1 MNYKPTKN
9 DIRIIIK
16 IKGRTRDFE
25 INSRN
30 DAFSQGI
37 IDPKL
42 IIQVFDSIENA
53 LYESDKSDV
62 KSFFNRLSSEEKKDL
77 SPLVEDAAEN
87 RIREYRHNRLLVS
100 DAESGSIEFTTYVV
114 AAAFLVLNNT
124 LKHTAKAIWEE
135 SIIHKKLVEFTVKS
149 LNSKTL
155 FIAEKLRRA
164 FAKKKRD
171 IDVNVLQ
178 RENDDAPYTIEAN
191 IYEELILKELKKP
204 ELTLGQV
211 INKEKK

>member
-16 IKGRTRDFE
+16 IKGRARDFQV
-25 INSRN
+25 NSRN
-30 DAFSQGI
+30 EAFSQRI

-62 KSFFNRLSSEEKKDL
+62 KSFFNRLNAEDKRSL
-77 SPLVEDAAEN
+77 SPLVEDAAVN
-87 RIREYRHNRLLVS
+87 RIREYRHNRLLVAE
-100 DAESGSIEFTTYVV
+100 AESGSIEFTTYVV

-164 FAKKKRD
+164 FSKKKRD
-171 IDVNVLQ
+171 IDVKVLQ
-178 RENDDAPYTIEAN
+178 RENDDEPHTIEAN
-191 IYEELILKELKKP
+191 IYEELILKELEKP
-204 ELTLGQV
+204 ELTLGQA
-211 INKEKK
+211 IKEKRK